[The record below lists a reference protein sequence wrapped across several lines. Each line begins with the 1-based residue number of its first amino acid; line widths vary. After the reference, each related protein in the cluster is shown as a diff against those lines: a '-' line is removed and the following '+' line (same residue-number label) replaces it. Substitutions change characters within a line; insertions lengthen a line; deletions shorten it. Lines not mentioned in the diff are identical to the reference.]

1 MRQYVK
7 FVLGTALGVFLLFYC
22 GAMLNFFPFWGTSEL
37 VYSEIGFCTWIICI
51 VIAIC
56 TCVICR
62 KIDKKDK

>member
-1 MRQYVK
+1 
-7 FVLGTALGVFLLFYC
+7 
-22 GAMLNFFPFWGTSEL
+22 MLDFFPFWGTSEL
-37 VYSEIGFCTWIICI
+37 VYSEIGCCTWIICI